1 MERQT
6 RNMKITRNL
15 IGFMNI
21 SIDTESV
28 NIYVD
33 NGEKNEPT
41 HIAYWHIDEV
51 EEDAS
56 VALSIANAINL
67 FYTDKIKLLETLGY
81 QI

>member
-1 MERQT
+1 
-6 RNMKITRNL
+6 MKITRNL

-21 SIDTESV
+21 SIDAESV

-81 QI
+81 QIV